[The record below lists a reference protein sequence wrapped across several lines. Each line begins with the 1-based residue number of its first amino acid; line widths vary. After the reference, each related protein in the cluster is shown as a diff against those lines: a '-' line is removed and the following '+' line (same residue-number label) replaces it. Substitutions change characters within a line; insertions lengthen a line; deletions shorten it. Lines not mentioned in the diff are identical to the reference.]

1 MKKGFP
7 PAYLLLGFGLAIL
20 LSLLFFDGG
29 ADTISAQSLTP
40 TPDRLAEPTVPA
52 SPSQADLGAQVY
64 WLSCL
69 PCHGDRGQGLTDEF
83 RAAYPPEEQYCWER
97 GCHGD
102 VPYEGGFKLPMTIPG
117 VVGDE
122 ALAKFADAAQ
132 LESYIRAAMPFW
144 KPGSLTE
151 EESWKVTAF
160 VLRSNGLWNGTEEL
174 GPQNASRVKIQRGA
188 ATPAPTAMASPAVPS
203 TNEAMGWSAS
213 AVVVIVIF
221 ILFIFIRRK
230 RILN

>member
-97 GCHGD
+97 GCHGEN
-102 VPYEGGFKLPMTIPG
+102 PYESGFSFPMFIPG
-117 VVGDE
+117 VVGED

-132 LESYIRAAMPFW
+132 LESYIRAAMPYW

-174 GPQNASRVKIQRGA
+174 GPQNASQVKIQRGA
-188 ATPAPTAMASPAVPS
+188 TTPTATASPAVPS
-203 TNEAMGWSAS
+203 ARAALGWSAF
-213 AVVVIVIF
+213 AVAVIVAV
-221 ILFIFIRRK
+221 ILFFFIRRK